1 MIVKRIYLV
10 FDIGGTFTKWAIIDS
25 NYRIIKNDKFAFNGK
40 ENDGK
45 KLLQMIG
52 EIIINLSNEYKIDSI
67 GISTAGI
74 VDPKTSKMLEVT
86 NIKNFKNLIIKNEI
100 NKFTKKKVF
109 VENDANAATI
119 GETTEKSIKKY
130 NNVLMM
136 TLGTDIGGGI
146 IINKK
151 IYQGNGMAGEI
162 GHQIIDGKRWG
173 EYYSS
178 QGLIKLVKLENN
190 VKMTTYEI
198 LESKDSKIKKTIDN
212 WYKGI
217 ANGIANLIVSMN
229 FEAIIIGGGISESN
243 KFSLEKIQK
252 YVDKFLNNHQFISSY
267 KLYKAQKGNN
277 AAIIGMAKVIN
288 ENL

>member
-1 MIVKRIYLV
+1 MATKRIYLV

-25 NYRIIKNDKFAFNGK
+25 SYRIIKNDKFAFNGK

-45 KLLQMIG
+45 KLLQIIG
-52 EIIINLSNEYKIDSI
+52 EKIINLSNEYKIDSV
-67 GISTAGI
+67 GISTAGV

-119 GETTEKSIKKY
+119 GETTEKNIKKY

-162 GHQIIDGKRWG
+162 GHQIIDGRRWG

-252 YVDKFLNNHQFISSY
+252 HVDKFLNNHQFINSY